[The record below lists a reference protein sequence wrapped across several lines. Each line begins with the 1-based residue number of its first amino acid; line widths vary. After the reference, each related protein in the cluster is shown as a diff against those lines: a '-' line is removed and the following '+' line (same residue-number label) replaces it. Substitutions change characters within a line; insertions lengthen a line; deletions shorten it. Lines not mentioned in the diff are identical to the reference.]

1 MSAMMPFLP
10 ARMRVFPHSGFK
22 KHDAIP
28 DSASTLHHNGADAIA
43 SGSYHNYN
51 SITPGISR
59 LIRVTLKCIIN
70 QTTIKK
76 VEIKIR
82 KKINIIV

>member
-1 MSAMMPFLP
+1 MMPFLP

-22 KHDAIP
+22 NMMPFPILLVLYTTTALMPSRRVVTI
-28 DSASTLHHNGADAIA
+28 TTTVG
-43 SGSYHNYN
+43 
-51 SITPGISR
+51 ITPGISR

>member
-51 SITPGISR
+51 SITPGIDFSIQIDPR
-59 LIRVTLKCIIN
+59 HF
-70 QTTIKK
+70 
-76 VEIKIR
+76 KIHY
-82 KKINIIV
+82 KPDNN

>member
-10 ARMRVFPHSGFK
+10 ARMRVFPHSGSK

-28 DSASTLHHNGADAIA
+28 DSASTTRCRICYSIA
-43 SGSYHNYN
+43 
-51 SITPGISR
+51 PGIDFSIQIDPR
-59 LIRVTLKCIIN
+59 HFKN

-76 VEIKIR
+76 VKIKTR
-82 KKINIIV
+82 KKDKYNCLEFLQ